1 MAKMMGHCNI
11 NDLKKL
17 ENVAEGIQI
26 KNHDEVSCETC
37 ILAKKLNIRN
47 KNNVMKV
54 NNPLEVI

>member
-1 MAKMMGHCNI
+1 MMGHCNI

-47 KNNVMKV
+47 KSNVMKV